1 MAENGGRGG
10 GGDSADRLGA
20 RFAKLWAAST
30 TSALGSGL
38 ALIAAPLYVASRTSS
53 PLIVSGATGVAWL
66 PWLLFALPGG
76 VLVDRVDRRRLMV
89 GIDWTRVAA
98 MAVLATAIATGHG
111 SIALLYAVLFVINT
125 GEIVFRSASQAM
137 IPAVVP
143 RARLERANGW
153 LTGGTTLTQGMLA
166 GPLAGFLF
174 AVAVWIPFFVN
185 AGTYLASA
193 VLIGLVAGTYRSS
206 LRPAAATSSPSAASA
221 AGAAGAAGAVRGL
234 RSVRAD
240 IAEGFGWL
248 MGQRLLRT
256 MSILIGLLNVTLTA
270 ATAVL
275 VLLARE
281 RLGLGSV
288 GYGLLFTCI
297 AAGGILGAVIG
308 DRLIG
313 WVTATWTI
321 RIGLLVEAGTHL
333 VLATSRDA
341 YLVGFILF
349 AFGVHSS
356 LWTIVGSSLRQRLT
370 PPEMLG
376 RVGSTGLFIAA
387 GGNCVGAVLGGV
399 IASNFG
405 LTAPYWIGFVVAV
418 LVSAATWRVF
428 DRATVAQA
436 YPQPPAPAPTS

>member
-76 VLVDRVDRRRLMV
+76 GLVDRVDRRRLMV
-89 GIDWTRVAA
+89 MIDWTRVAA

-206 LRPAAATSSPSAASA
+206 LRPAAATSSPSAAS
-221 AGAAGAAGAVRGL
+221 AAGAAGAVRGL